1 MTQLV
6 PSGARLGAL
15 EPTGRYG
22 QAPEAHGSVP
32 LTIASY
38 NIHKCVGTDGVFDPK
53 RIKQVLL
60 SLNADI
66 IALQEADARFGDR
79 RGLLDLD
86 VLMDLGG
93 YRAVENVGSR
103 DLSHG
108 WHGNVVLYRNAQVRT
123 TSRLRLPG
131 VEPRGALVVDF
142 DVEGVAIRVIAVHLG
157 LLRRSRSK
165 QLSSIVDAAE
175 PRDRRPVI
183 VLGDMNEWRV
193 NGRSVI
199 NELRPHLMDAG
210 APIASFPSRFPIL
223 PLDRILVNHHLTVLG
238 VEAVNTPQSR
248 IASDHLPLRATVLLK
263 TAADAVA
270 SG

>member
-6 PSGARLGAL
+6 PSGARARDFDSN
-15 EPTGRYG
+15 GRYAE
-22 QAPEAHGSVP
+22 APEARGTVP

-86 VLMDLGG
+86 VLMELGG

-108 WHGNVVLYRNAQVRT
+108 WHGNVVLYRKCQVRT
-123 TSRLRLPG
+123 TTRLRLPG

-142 DVEGVAIRVIAVHLG
+142 DVEGISMRVIAVHLG

-165 QLSSIVDAAE
+165 QLSSIVHAAE

-193 NGRSVI
+193 SDRSVI
-199 NELRPHLMDAG
+199 TQLRPHLMDAG
-210 APIASFPSRFPIL
+210 ESIASFPSRFPIL
-223 PLDRILVNHHLTVLG
+223 ALDRILVNDHLTVLE

-248 IASDHLPLRATVLLK
+248 VASDHLPLRATVLLK
-263 TAADAVA
+263 EAADAL
-270 SG
+270 GKG